1 MTDPAIFI
9 AYQNDCYRSGVLV
22 FLALLRLAFSANRR
36 IEAAK
41 AITHAIGDVDL
52 GLDLP

>member
-1 MTDPAIFI
+1 M
-9 AYQNDCYRSGVLV
+9 L
-22 FLALLRLAFSANRR
+22 FLCNERVILAFSANLR